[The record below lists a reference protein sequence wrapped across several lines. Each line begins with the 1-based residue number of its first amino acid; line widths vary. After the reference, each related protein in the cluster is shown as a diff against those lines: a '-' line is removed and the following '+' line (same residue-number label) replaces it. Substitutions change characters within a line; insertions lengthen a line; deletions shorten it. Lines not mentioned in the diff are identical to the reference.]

1 MKKKTRL
8 DILKELDEY
17 KTFGMQLV
25 EAMNEKGYSKSKLSE
40 ELSERKQYVPEKEIA
55 AWQKDKRYP
64 DITIIYML
72 CEILDMNP
80 NDLLEAKQ
88 LMQEAGL
95 SSINMQAIR
104 VVCRVL
110 DKSILFSYCLVKTL
124 FWTALLS
131 ILLNVWT
138 GTASTW
144 GTTLNLNPIAKFI
157 VGIIIFVAAAFGTY
171 SSLL

>member
-1 MKKKTRL
+1 MKKKTKL

-25 EAMNEKGYSKSKLSE
+25 EAMNEKGYSKSRLSE
-40 ELSERKQYVPEKEIA
+40 ELSQRKQYVPEKEIE
-55 AWQKDKRYP
+55 AWQKDRKYP
-64 DITIIYML
+64 DITVIYML
-72 CEILDMNP
+72 AEMLDIHP

-110 DKSILFSYCLVKTL
+110 DKSILFSYCIIKTV
-124 FWTALLS
+124 FWLILLS
-131 ILLNVWT
+131 ALFTAWSRAAVAWGSVLEMSLL
-138 GTASTW
+138 
-144 GTTLNLNPIAKFI
+144 AKII
-157 VGIIIFVAAAFGTY
+157 VGIIILILAAFGTY